1 MPSAMDVASAV
12 SCSEETMAVC
22 RQSYKDF
29 CGVDEV
35 VVTAAAVV
43 VAVFGVAVVV
53 AVEFGDMAR
62 SKCSSYDT

>member
-1 MPSAMDVASAV
+1 MDVASAV
-12 SCSEETMAVC
+12 TCSKETITDR

-29 CGVDEV
+29 CGGDGG

-53 AVEFGDMAR
+53 AVEFVDMAR
-62 SKCSSYDT
+62 IKCSSYDM